1 MTVSQQY
8 VAVIHQFSQQCIAD
22 KQHFPTAS
30 CFNISYQKAFHYDH
44 PAFSQNSVLLS
55 VPISCPLI
63 SFQYPTHYT
72 EHS

>member
-22 KQHFPTAS
+22 KQHFPTVS
-30 CFNISYQKAFHYDH
+30 CFNISYQKAFRYDH

-63 SFQYPTHYT
+63 AFQYPTHYT